1 METKIIEINAP
12 AHVVWSVLISRQ
24 HYSQKGG
31 YFSSNWQA
39 NSVIEWH
46 GIDGRGNFFGK
57 ILRIKPME
65 LFTYIKF
72 DVNQGNKVFSLVS
85 YQTSQLGDKT
95 ILKYSED
102 LMYPISGIKERIFRR
117 QIEKHLAIISEL
129 ASSVQQTG
137 SLQDNINQLLHT
149 QNLSYETK

>member
-1 METKIIEINAP
+1 M
-12 AHVVWSVLISRQ
+12 
-24 HYSQKGG
+24 
-31 YFSSNWQA
+31 
-39 NSVIEWH
+39 
-46 GIDGRGNFFGK
+46 
-57 ILRIKPME
+57 
-65 LFTYIKF
+65 FTYIKF